1 MLRRVDLKDLELSR
15 AYFHFD
21 KISNLGRIEKDDL
34 TSKIADCSAL
44 IKETR
49 RIYFSTGVSGIL
61 KFHDVYLKWRMNET
75 FGKRAIENKYDDNL
89 KKTKIYEWNRTFIT
103 KEYKKDD
110 YRKNIVFTKYY
121 HDMLEYCYMVLNVS
135 NGCDYNRL
143 EYDEIKTKFN
153 HDEDSTDYLIM
164 KEIYG
169 EYSNF
174 DSKMTDSWNMATFR
188 GRYVA
193 TKDIRVVSLDNKD
206 ANVIDIL
213 KYVYDN
219 YKDTEYD
226 LLDDFMLWLKTNEGK

>member
-75 FGKRAIENKYDDNL
+75 FGKKAIENKYDDNL

>member
-1 MLRRVDLKDLELSR
+1 
-15 AYFHFD
+15 
-21 KISNLGRIEKDDL
+21 
-34 TSKIADCSAL
+34 
-44 IKETR
+44 
-49 RIYFSTGVSGIL
+49 
-61 KFHDVYLKWRMNET
+61 
-75 FGKRAIENKYDDNL
+75 
-89 KKTKIYEWNRTFIT
+89 
-103 KEYKKDD
+103 
-110 YRKNIVFTKYY
+110 
-121 HDMLEYCYMVLNVS
+121 MLEYCYMVLNVS

-174 DSKMTDSWNMATFR
+174 DSKMMDSWNMSTFR

-193 TKDIRVVSLDNKD
+193 TKDIRVVTLDNKD

>member
-1 MLRRVDLKDLELSR
+1 MLRRVDLQDLELSR

-226 LLDDFMLWLKTNEGK
+226 LLDDFITWLKTNEGK

>member
-193 TKDIRVVSLDNKD
+193 TKDIRVVTLDNKD

-226 LLDDFMLWLKTNEGK
+226 LLDDFITWLKTNEGK

>member
-143 EYDEIKTKFN
+143 EYDEIKTKYN

-193 TKDIRVVSLDNKD
+193 TKDIRVVTLDNKD

>member
-1 MLRRVDLKDLELSR
+1 MLRRVDLQDLELSR

-21 KISNLGRIEKDDL
+21 QISNLGRIEKDNL
-34 TSKIADCSAL
+34 TSKQADCSAL
-44 IKETR
+44 LKETR

-61 KFHDVYLKWRMNET
+61 KFHDVYLKWRMNEI
-75 FGKRAIENKYDDNL
+75 FGKKAIENKYDDNL

-143 EYDEIKTKFN
+143 EYDEIKTKIN

-174 DSKMTDSWNMATFR
+174 DSKIIDSWNMSTFR

-193 TKDIRVVSLDNKD
+193 TKDIRVVTLDNKD

>member
-143 EYDEIKTKFN
+143 EYDEIKTKYN

>member
-1 MLRRVDLKDLELSR
+1 MNGIEL
-15 AYFHFD
+15 
-21 KISNLGRIEKDDL
+21 L
-34 TSKIADCSAL
+34 
-44 IKETR
+44 
-49 RIYFSTGVSGIL
+49 
-61 KFHDVYLKWRMNET
+61 
-75 FGKRAIENKYDDNL
+75 
-89 KKTKIYEWNRTFIT
+89 
-103 KEYKKDD
+103 KDD

-174 DSKMTDSWNMATFR
+174 DSKIMDSWNMSTFR

-193 TKDIRVVSLDNKD
+193 TKDIRVVTLDNKD

-226 LLDDFMLWLKTNEGK
+226 LLDDFMFWLKTNEGK

>member
-1 MLRRVDLKDLELSR
+1 MLRRVDLQDLELSR
-15 AYFHFD
+15 AYFHFNQ
-21 KISNLGRIEKDDL
+21 ISNLGRIEKDNL
-34 TSKIADCSAL
+34 TSKQADCSAL
-44 IKETR
+44 LKETR

-61 KFHDVYLKWRMNET
+61 KFHDVYLKWRMNEI
-75 FGKRAIENKYDDNL
+75 FGKKAIENKYDDNL
-89 KKTKIYEWNRTFIT
+89 KKTKI
-103 KEYKKDD
+103 
-110 YRKNIVFTKYY
+110 IVFTKYY

-174 DSKMTDSWNMATFR
+174 DSKMMDSWNMSTFR

-193 TKDIRVVSLDNKD
+193 TKDIRVVTLDNKD